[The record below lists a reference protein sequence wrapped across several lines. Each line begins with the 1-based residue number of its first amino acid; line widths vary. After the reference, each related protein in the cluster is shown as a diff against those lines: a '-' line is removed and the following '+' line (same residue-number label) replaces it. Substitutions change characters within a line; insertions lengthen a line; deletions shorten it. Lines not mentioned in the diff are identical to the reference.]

1 MNMYFIMMPECNCS
15 GIFLSVY
22 TNFHKKLCIYAI
34 IYKLII
40 EFLRRYAIMYLY
52 TKKLIGHIKNV
63 MVKKT
68 LHFGIMTVIEDR
80 GTDFG
85 KRW

>member
-1 MNMYFIMMPECNCS
+1 MADIVNMYFIVMPERNGS

-52 TKKLIGHIKNV
+52 TKNLIGHIKNV
-63 MVKKT
+63 MCSEA
-68 LHFGIMTVIEDR
+68 FA
-80 GTDFG
+80 F
-85 KRW
+85 

>member
-1 MNMYFIMMPECNCS
+1 
-15 GIFLSVY
+15 
-22 TNFHKKLCIYAI
+22 
-34 IYKLII
+34 
-40 EFLRRYAIMYLY
+40 MYLY